1 MATLSS
7 RPREVQDAVRPL
19 WALMVSVSDNDFGG
33 DGCGAGVTR
42 AAYVALHVRV
52 AKALQAGFLMGEASS
67 VATRDWVRRGAAPNA
82 WPPLALSSIVTVVR
96 DDIVLLIRTWC
107 SLQ

>member
-82 WPPLALSSIVTVVR
+82 WPAPPGTVCSNVVR